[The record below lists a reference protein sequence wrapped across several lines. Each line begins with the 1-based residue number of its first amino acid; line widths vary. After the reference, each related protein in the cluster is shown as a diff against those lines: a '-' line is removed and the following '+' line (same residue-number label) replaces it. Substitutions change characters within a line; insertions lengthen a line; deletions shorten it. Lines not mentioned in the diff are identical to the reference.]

1 MRSTFFAGENVLEAQ
16 KAPTRRTGETDRQ
29 VDSVS
34 ELVVQDLRMYYQSR
48 RGQVRAVDG
57 VSFTLAPGK
66 ALGIVGE
73 SGCGKSSLGIT
84 LLRLLPPNG
93 RVMGGSVRLGGEEL
107 LTMDEE
113 TFRKNIRWKKL
124 AMVFQGAMN
133 ALNPV
138 LTVGSQIA
146 EAILAHERVTKE
158 EAERR
163 AKDLLAMVGINPA
176 RYGHYPHE
184 FSGGMKQRA
193 VIAMALAC
201 NPQVIIADE
210 PTTALDVMVQAQ
222 VLKAIS
228 DLRQRLG
235 LSLILVSHDLSVVAQ
250 TCDEVAVMY
259 AGKIVEHGPVEEVLV
274 RPRHPYTQG
283 LTQAFPD
290 IRADRAPIVSIPGTP
305 PNLLSPPSGCRFHP
319 RCPLA
324 DELCAREE
332 PELVEKGAA
341 RHRVA
346 CHQVSVSGEVAE
358 VRFA

>member
-1 MRSTFFAGENVLEAQ
+1 
-16 KAPTRRTGETDRQ
+16 
-29 VDSVS
+29 
-34 ELVVQDLRMYYQSR
+34 
-48 RGQVRAVDG
+48 
-57 VSFTLAPGK
+57 
-66 ALGIVGE
+66 
-73 SGCGKSSLGIT
+73 
-84 LLRLLPPNG
+84 
-93 RVMGGSVRLGGEEL
+93 
-107 LTMDEE
+107 
-113 TFRKNIRWKKL
+113 
-124 AMVFQGAMN
+124 MVFQGAMN

-201 NPQVIIADE
+201 NPQVDHRRRAHDGAGRDGAG
-210 PTTALDVMVQAQ
+210 PGAQ
-222 VLKAIS
+222 GH
-228 DLRQRLG
+228 LRPEGKRLG

-324 DELCAREE
+324 DELCVREE
-332 PELVEKGAA
+332 PELVEKGSA

>member
-1 MRSTFFAGENVLEAQ
+1 VA
-16 KAPTRRTGETDRQ
+16 
-29 VDSVS
+29 
-34 ELVVQDLRMYYQSR
+34 ELAVQNLKMYYR
-48 RGQVRAVDG
+48 TRKGQVRAVDG
-57 VSFTLAPGK
+57 VSFTLEPGR

-73 SGCGKSSLGIT
+73 SGCGKSSLGLT
-84 LLRLLPPNG
+84 LLRLLPPNAE
-93 RVMGGSVRLGGEEL
+93 VVGGSIRLGGQEL
-107 LTMDEE
+107 LNMDDE
-113 TFRKNIRWKKL
+113 TFRKDVRWTKI

-146 EAILAHERVTKE
+146 EAILAHEKVSKE

-163 AKDLLAMVGINPA
+163 AKGLLEMVGINPA
-176 RYGHYPHE
+176 RYNHYPHE

-222 VLKAIS
+222 VLKAIAE
-228 DLRQRLG
+228 LRERLN
-235 LSLILVSHDLSVVAQ
+235 LSMILVSHDLSVIAQ
-250 TCDEVAVMY
+250 TCDDVAVMY
-259 AGKIVEHGPVEEVLV
+259 AGKIVEYGPVEEVFV
-274 RPRHPYTQG
+274 RPLHPYTQG
-283 LTQAFPD
+283 LLQAFPD
-290 IRADRAPIVSIPGTP
+290 IAAERAPIVSIPGTP
-305 PNLLSPPSGCRFHP
+305 PNLADPPSGCRFNP

-324 DELCAREE
+324 TEECRRLE
-332 PELVEKGAA
+332 PELAEKGAA

-346 CHQVSVSGEVAE
+346 CHMVSPGGEVPE

>member
-1 MRSTFFAGENVLEAQ
+1 MAELAVQNLTMHYR
-16 KAPTRRTGETDRQ
+16 TRKGP
-29 VDSVS
+29 
-34 ELVVQDLRMYYQSR
+34 
-48 RGQVRAVDG
+48 VRAVDG

-73 SGCGKSSLGIT
+73 SGCGKSSLGVT
-84 LLRLLPPNG
+84 LLRLLPPNAQ
-93 RVMGGSVRLGGEEL
+93 VVGGSVRLGGVEL

-113 TFRKNIRWKKL
+113 TFRKEVRWTRI

-138 LTVGSQIA
+138 LTVGQQIS
-146 EAILAHERVTKE
+146 EAILAHERVSRDV
-158 EAERR
+158 AVQR
-163 AKDLLAMVGINPA
+163 AKDLLALVGINPA
-176 RYGHYPHE
+176 RWGQYPHQ

-201 NPQVIIADE
+201 NPEVIIADE

-222 VLKAIS
+222 VLQAIA
-228 DLRQRLG
+228 DLRRRLG

-259 AGKIVEHGPVEEVLV
+259 AGKIVEYGPVEEVFLH
-274 RPRHPYTQG
+274 PKHPYTQG
-283 LTQAFPD
+283 LLQAFPD
-290 IRADRAPIVSIPGTP
+290 IDADRAPIVSIPGAP
-305 PNLLSPPSGCRFHP
+305 PNLLNPPGGCRFHP

-324 DELCAREE
+324 TDACRTYE
-332 PELVEKGAA
+332 PELVAKGAVA
-341 RHRVA
+341 HRVA
-346 CHQVSVSGEVAE
+346 CHQVAPSGVVAE